1 MRKKPEYVSNGLIN
15 VPNITVEYR
24 GYKIVPKRDFG
35 NQPYLVN
42 GCVYKKGYVIT
53 DLVCNI
59 MPGATWSHSVIEAK
73 AMIDTLH
80 ESIETGKDFWELH
93 RVKQGLMEWEEV

>member
-1 MRKKPEYVSNGLIN
+1 MKKFIKVSNGLIN
-15 VPNITVEYR
+15 VPNIEINYR
-24 GYKIVPKRDFG
+24 GYKIIPKRDFG
-35 NQPYLVN
+35 KYPYQNN
-42 GCVYKKGYVIT
+42 GCVYSKGYVVT
-53 DLVCNI
+53 DGTCNV